1 MLNYTLMLQTWEKIS
16 KQIIVHPCRIVLS
29 ASQQDRTEA
38 LIFLCHHLDE
48 SLKNE
53 YLTVKDPLVL
63 WKSLQDRYDHHKI
76 SMMRICLKK
85 KKTFTTFHASN
96 VLMQQQYRER
106 RFTKYSEL
114 IACLL
119 VTEKNNELIINLVL

>member
-16 KQIIVHPCRIVLS
+16 KQIIVHPYRIVLS

-38 LIFLCHHLDE
+38 LIFLRHHLDE

-53 YLTVKDPLVL
+53 YFTVKDPLVL
-63 WKSLQDRYDHHKI
+63 WQSLQDRYDHHKI
-76 SMMRICLKK
+76 SLMRICSK

-96 VLMQQQYRER
+96 VLQQQQYRER
-106 RFTKYSEL
+106 RITKYSEL

-119 VTEKNNELIINLVL
+119 VAEKNNELIINLVL